1 MRSTKLIYLVLPM
14 LMVLAVFLAMPTPAS
29 ARPAQVVVGISV
41 GIAPPPLPY
50 YEQPICPGE
59 GYIWTPGYWA
69 WDGTDYY
76 WVPGTWVMAPF
87 VGGYWTPGYW
97 GWGGSAFFWHEGYWG
112 PEVGFYG
119 GIDYGYGYGGVGY
132 EGGRWDRGAFRY
144 NTSVTHVDVNVI
156 HNTYEQPVTR
166 VEPGR
171 VAYNG
176 GTGGIQRQPTAG
188 EEAAAGKRRVGPTS
202 EQSQHD
208 QAARSNPTQHFASNH
223 GQPGVA
229 ATGRAGDF
237 SHGQPATT
245 RPEYRPPTEGGN
257 NGGNTGGHPSNATPH
272 ENAPAEHN
280 NPPAHTNAPAEPNN
294 PPAEHNNPPARTN
307 APTHENAPP
316 ANNNPPAHTN
326 PPPHENPPAHPAP
339 APKPA
344 KPPKNDKGSGGD
356 QEPKH

>member
-1 MRSTKLIYLVLPM
+1 MGPRSVQI
-14 LMVLAVFLAMPTPAS
+14 
-29 ARPAQVVVGISV
+29 
-41 GIAPPPLPY
+41 
-50 YEQPICPGE
+50 
-59 GYIWTPGYWA
+59 
-69 WDGTDYY
+69 
-76 WVPGTWVMAPF
+76 
-87 VGGYWTPGYW
+87 
-97 GWGGSAFFWHEGYWG
+97 H
-112 PEVGFYG
+112 
-119 GIDYGYGYGGVGY
+119 
-132 EGGRWDRGAFRY
+132 
-144 NTSVTHVDVNVI
+144 TSVTHVDVNVI